1 MATKT
6 ANRTNVL
13 LTLGLLFTIG
23 AASRL
28 VPSSVASPTSADA
41 LAVTTASNMLTAAA
55 ATPEHS
61 PVQSKLTDITGQ
73 ICFGEDLADAMAAD
87 QLRLSTENNK
97 LDGRELELQAWA
109 TELEQTRADLSVLQ
123 ATLDTRWQDMQA
135 FASEDLQHLAQMYGA
150 MKPDQAAT
158 IFNQMDPGFA
168 AGFLRLL
175 NSEQAGLIM
184 ANMESQQA
192 YIVSVRLASINE
204 DLRREES

>member
-1 MATKT
+1 MASKA

-13 LTLGLLFTIG
+13 LTLGLLFTLG

-28 VPSSVASPTSADA
+28 VPSSVASPGDGAA
-41 LAVTTASNMLTAAA
+41 LATATAANGLTTAAA
-55 ATPEHS
+55 SPEHS
-61 PVQSKLTDITGQ
+61 PVRSKLTDITGQ
-73 ICFGEDLADAMAAD
+73 ICFTEDLADAMAAD

-97 LDGRELELQAWA
+97 LNERELELQAWA
-109 TELEQTRADLSVLQ
+109 TELEQTREDLSALQ

-135 FASEDLQHLAQMYGA
+135 FASEDLNHLAQMYGA

-204 DLRREES
+204 DLRREDS